1 MAESTPAQPVVPT
14 QRAAPNKATRRWLV
28 LVHQLPATPSNLRVR
43 TWRRLQQIGAVPL
56 KQAVYVLPDS
66 GDAREDLEWLKAEI
80 VAAGGEASILEAN
93 HMDGAED
100 DQLVEAF
107 KRARQLD
114 YAALTGDLEAALKK
128 NARTRRPPGE
138 RAPSLRRL
146 SELFR
151 QRLGAIEAIDF
162 FGSAGRDRVITLIER
177 LNDAGGAPREAIRG
191 NEGAVT
197 GEHRNKLW
205 VTRPRPGVDRIAS
218 AWLIRRFIDPKAR
231 FAFAA
236 DRAAV
241 PADALPYD
249 MFGVEFTHHGDDC
262 TFETLCRKFK
272 LRDAAVARVG
282 ELVHDIDLKDAKF
295 GAPEASTIGAMIDGL
310 QLTHADDQTLLQQG
324 IAMFES
330 LYRSFERSTRLARPR
345 AAVQKKRKA
354 KRR

>member
-1 MAESTPAQPVVPT
+1 MAKSTPAQPVLPT
-14 QRAAPNKATRRWLV
+14 HHAAPNKATRRWLV

-93 HMDGAED
+93 QIDGAED
-100 DQLVEAF
+100 DHLVEAF
-107 KRARQLD
+107 KRARQED
-114 YAALTGDLEAALKK
+114 YAALAVDLETVLKK
-128 NARTRRPPGE
+128 NERTRHPRGE

-146 SELFR
+146 SEIFR

-162 FGSAGRDRVITLIER
+162 FGGAGRDRVIALIER
-177 LNDAGGAPREAIRG
+177 LNDAGGAPQYTTEG
-191 NEGAVT
+191 NEASVT
-197 GEHRNKLW
+197 EEHRNKLW
-205 VTRPRPGVDRIAS
+205 VTRPRPGVDRMAS

-231 FAFAA
+231 FSFAA

-241 PADALPYD
+241 PADAFPFD

-262 TFETLCRKFK
+262 TYETLCRKFR
-272 LRDAAVARVG
+272 LRDSAVARVG

-295 GAPEASTIGAMIDGL
+295 GAPEAPTISAMIDGL
-310 QLTHADDQTLLQQG
+310 QLTHTDDQNLLEQG

>member
-1 MAESTPAQPVVPT
+1 MS
-14 QRAAPNKATRRWLV
+14 TRRWLL

-43 TWRRLQQIGAVPL
+43 TWRRLQQIGAIPL

-80 VAAGGEASILEAN
+80 VASGGEVSLLEAN
-93 HMDGAED
+93 HIDGAED

-107 KRARQLD
+107 KRARQED
-114 YAALTGDLEAALKK
+114 YARLAVDLEKVLKK
-128 NARTRRPPGE
+128 IERTRRPRGE

-146 SELFR
+146 SEIYR
-151 QRLGAIEAIDF
+151 QRFGGIEAIDF
-162 FGSAGRDRVITLIER
+162 FGGAGRDRVVALIER
-177 LNDAGGAPREAIRG
+177 LNDAGGAPRETTRTG
-191 NEGAVT
+191 EGSVT
-197 GEHRNKLW
+197 EEHRNKLW
-205 VTRPRPGVDRIAS
+205 VTRPRPGVDRMAS

-231 FAFAA
+231 FSFAA

-241 PADALPYD
+241 SGDALPFD

-272 LRDAAVARVG
+272 LRDPAVARVG

-295 GAPEASTIGAMIDGL
+295 AAPEASTISSMIDGL
-310 QLTHADDQTLLQQG
+310 QLTHADDHNLLEHG

-330 LYRSFERSTRLARPR
+330 LYRSFERSTRPARPR
-345 AAVQKKRKA
+345 AVARKKRKA
-354 KRR
+354 KTRGPRTMR

>member
-1 MAESTPAQPVVPT
+1 MAKSTPAQPVLPT
-14 QRAAPNKATRRWLV
+14 HHVAPDKATRRWLV

-66 GDAREDLEWLKAEI
+66 GEAREDLEWLKAEI
-80 VAAGGEASILEAN
+80 VATGGEASILEAN
-93 HMDGAED
+93 HIDRAED
-100 DQLVEAF
+100 DHLMEAF
-107 KRARQLD
+107 KRARQGD
-114 YAALTGDLEAALKK
+114 YAALASDLEAALKK
-128 NARTRRPPGE
+128 NERTRHPRGE

-146 SELFR
+146 SEIFR

-162 FGSAGRDRVITLIER
+162 FGGAGRDRVIVLIER
-177 LNDAGGAPREAIRG
+177 LNDAGGAPRDTTKG
-191 NEGAVT
+191 NEVSVT
-197 GEHRNKLW
+197 EEHRNKLW
-205 VTRPRPGVDRIAS
+205 VTRPRPGVDRMAS

-231 FAFAA
+231 FSFAA

-272 LRDAAVARVG
+272 LRDPAVARVG
-282 ELVHDIDLKDAKF
+282 ELVHDIDLKDTKF
-295 GAPEASTIGAMIDGL
+295 GAPEAPTIDAMIDGL
-310 QLTHADDQTLLQQG
+310 HLTHTDDLNLLEQG

-330 LYRSFERSTRLARPR
+330 LYRAFGRSTRPARPR
-345 AAVQKKRKA
+345 AAAEKKRKA